1 MCIAELSKA
10 TNDLS
15 ARMRENRTS
24 LIVLATDA
32 GILARE
38 FGKLRVTFIQKHEKE
53 QLDAFNQPNWQ
64 GNPQR

>member
-1 MCIAELSKA
+1 MRITELVKA
-10 TNDLS
+10 ANDLN

-38 FGKLRVTFIQKHEKE
+38 FEKLRVSLRNKHEEK
-53 QLDAFNQPNWQ
+53 QINATRPL
-64 GNPQR
+64 

>member
-1 MCIAELSKA
+1 MRIAELSK
-10 TNDLS
+10 TVNDLS

-38 FGKLRVTFIQKHEKE
+38 FEKLRVSLRNKHEE
-53 QLDAFNQPNWQ
+53 NQQ
-64 GNPQR
+64 SDIDSDS

>member
-1 MCIAELSKA
+1 MRIIELLKA
-10 TNDLS
+10 VNDLS

-38 FGKLRVTFIQKHEKE
+38 FEKLRVSLRNKHEE
-53 QLDAFNQPNWQ
+53 NQRNVFNANS
-64 GNPQR
+64 

>member
-1 MCIAELSKA
+1 MHITELAKA
-10 TNDLS
+10 VNDLS

-38 FGKLRVTFIQKHEKE
+38 FEKLRVSLRNKHEE
-53 QLDAFNQPNWQ
+53 NQQ
-64 GNPQR
+64 SDIDSDS